1 MTKISKRLQA
11 IASFVSLEDKIVD
24 VGCDHGYLS
33 IYLVENKLVSKVIA
47 SDINKN
53 ALQSAIN
60 NIKKKNLDIPTI
72 LSDGIKEVDLSNINT
87 LVISGMGTATILH
100 ILDDDNKLSKIN
112 KLLIQSNNNQE
123 ILRRNMNNKGYYLE
137 NEIYTFDKGK
147 WYVTS
152 KFIKSNK
159 KNTLEEL
166 AYGFLNNKKYNDYL
180 LSYEKNI
187 IDKVPD
193 SSLQIKKEMIDKL
206 EQLKKAIYDKSK

>member
-1 MTKISKRLQA
+1 MTNISKRLKA
-11 IASFVSLEDKIVD
+11 IVSFVSSDDKIVD

-33 IYLVENKLVSKVIA
+33 IYLVEKKLVSKVIA

-53 ALQSAIN
+53 ALQSAID
-60 NIKKKNLDIPTI
+60 NITKRNLDIPTI
-72 LSDGIKEVDLSNINT
+72 LSDGIKNVNLDDINT

-100 ILDDDNKLSKIN
+100 ILDDDSKLSKIN

-123 ILRRNMNNKGYYLE
+123 ILRRNMNDKGYYLE
-137 NEIYTFDKGK
+137 DEIYTFDKGK

-159 KNTLEEL
+159 KNIWEEL
-166 AYGFLNNKKYNDYL
+166 SYGFLNNREYNDYL

-187 IDKVPD
+187 INKVPD
-193 SSLQIKKEMIDKL
+193 SSLIKKDMLDRF

>member
-1 MTKISKRLQA
+1 MTKISKRLKA
-11 IASFVSLEDKIVD
+11 IVSFVSSDDKIVD

-33 IYLVENKLVSKVIA
+33 IYLVEKKLVSKVIA

-53 ALQSAIN
+53 ALQSAVD
-60 NIKKKNLDIPTI
+60 NITKRKLDIPTV
-72 LSDGIKEVDLSNINT
+72 LSDGIKNVNLDDINT

-100 ILDDDNKLSKIN
+100 ILDDDSKLVKIN

-123 ILRRNMNNKGYYLE
+123 ILRINMNDKGYYLE
-137 NEIYTFDKGK
+137 DEIYTFDKGK

-166 AYGFLNNKKYNDYL
+166 SYGFLNNREYNDYL
-180 LSYEKNI
+180 LAYEKNI
-187 IDKVPD
+187 INKVPD
-193 SSLQIKKEMIDKL
+193 SSFIKKDMLDKF
-206 EQLKKAIYDKSK
+206 EQLKKAIYDKNK